1 MRDKWNAL
9 TSWRTQT
16 DGQMSQDTERI
27 RTFVAIVIL
36 VIVIIVVVVV
46 VVVVVVIVVRQ
57 RERDKSRWEGKDPS
71 ERGTLTSWRAWMD
84 EQVWDQC
91 V

>member
-9 TSWRTQT
+9 TSWRTQM
-16 DGQMSQDTERI
+16 DGWTSQDTETI
-27 RTFVAIVIL
+27 QAFVAIVI
-36 VIVIIVVVVV
+36 I
-46 VVVVVVIVVRQ
+46 VRQ

-71 ERGTLTSWRAWMD
+71 EQGTLTSWRAQMD
-84 EQVWDQC
+84 KQVWDQR

>member
-16 DGQMSQDTERI
+16 DRQTSQDTERI
-27 RTFVAIVIL
+27 RTFVAVIIL
-36 VIVIIVVVVV
+36 VVVIVVVVV
-46 VVVVVVIVVRQ
+46 VVVVVVIIVRQ

-71 ERGTLTSWRAWMD
+71 EWGTLTS
-84 EQVWDQC
+84 
-91 V
+91 

>member
-9 TSWRTQT
+9 TFWRTQM
-16 DGQMSQDTERI
+16 DRRMSQDTERI
-27 RTFVAIVIL
+27 RTFVAIIIL
-36 VIVIIVVVVV
+36 VVVIIVVVVV
-46 VVVVVVIVVRQ
+46 IVVIVVRQ

-71 ERGTLTSWRAWMD
+71 KWGTLTSWRARMD